1 MAMAGQGIPPPAALG
16 MGPDLECPRPLPPR
30 CPAVR
35 APQRLSLPPCSP
47 RPMAELGAGPLPS
60 CCSPQTSSPQPRW
73 PDRAHR
79 GCKGFRQG
87 AGAGVHRQVAPG
99 RSAHPDPRYGCRARP
114 GGRAPQARRSWS
126 TAATHLPTTCG
137 GHEGS
142 ISVQPPGLPG
152 TQGSGRVG
160 PKPRGRVPRAPSLGW
175 PPGPQSPVTGHSP
188 LCSCHLHPWGT
199 WARLKARVHIQG
211 PKHER
216 SGVSLADAG
225 Y

>member
-1 MAMAGQGIPPPAALG
+1 MAGQGIPAPEALG

-47 RPMAELGAGPLPS
+47 RPMAELGPGPLAS

-87 AGAGVHRQVAPG
+87 AGAGAHRQVAPG
-99 RSAHPDPRYGCRARP
+99 RSAHPAPRCGCRAQP

-137 GHEGS
+137 GTRAASACSHLDSQALRAQG
-142 ISVQPPGLPG
+142 
-152 TQGSGRVG
+152 GSGLSPGDEFPELQAWDG
-160 PKPRGRVPRAPSLGW
+160 PLAP
-175 PPGPQSPVTGHSP
+175 
-188 LCSCHLHPWGT
+188 
-199 WARLKARVHIQG
+199 KAQ
-211 PKHER
+211 
-216 SGVSLADAG
+216 
-225 Y
+225 